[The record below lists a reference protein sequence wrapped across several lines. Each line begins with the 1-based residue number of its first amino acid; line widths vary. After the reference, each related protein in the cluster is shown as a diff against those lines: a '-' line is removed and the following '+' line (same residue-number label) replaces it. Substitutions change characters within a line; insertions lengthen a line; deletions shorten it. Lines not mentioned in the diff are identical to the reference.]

1 MSIGPV
7 LPAIRRSF
15 FPFVLQ
21 VRFGPVNRT
30 LDLLLC
36 SQALCRLNL
45 SWRGFCSSI
54 SQRDGIRVGRVEG
67 MAVPSTKLLQE
78 ALYSM
83 IWLQIQNFF
92 SCFKVACGHSR
103 LASLP
108 PPSWLFSQA
117 SFSVEQTFF
126 FHISVADWKNWD
138 GPPIEFAA
146 SLMSMSLMKEA
157 LSHQSSNKI
166 GYHVF
171 ISRFFLYPPWVT
183 GFRVYC
189 PSGTVP
195 GIIVG
200 WTRLW
205 LKTSKV
211 TSLCTA
217 SPNKQIGKFGWGEG
231 ARSFSFM
238 IGQSFHFAS
247 GQWQTLFPLHL

>member
-1 MSIGPV
+1 
-7 LPAIRRSF
+7 
-15 FPFVLQ
+15 
-21 VRFGPVNRT
+21 
-30 LDLLLC
+30 
-36 SQALCRLNL
+36 
-45 SWRGFCSSI
+45 
-54 SQRDGIRVGRVEG
+54 
-67 MAVPSTKLLQE
+67 
-78 ALYSM
+78 M
-83 IWLQIQNFF
+83 IWLQIQNIF

-171 ISRFFLYPPWVT
+171 ISRFFPYQPWVT

-217 SPNKQIGKFGWGEG
+217 SPLKQIGKFGWGEG
-231 ARSFSFM
+231 ARPFSFM
-238 IGQSFHFAS
+238 IGQSS
-247 GQWQTLFPLHL
+247 TLLLVSDKLYFPCIYEGRFIEECSERSCLLGILLFGTARKSFLCGRV

>member
-1 MSIGPV
+1 MTAYPKNV
-7 LPAIRRSF
+7 
-15 FPFVLQ
+15 
-21 VRFGPVNRT
+21 
-30 LDLLLC
+30 
-36 SQALCRLNL
+36 
-45 SWRGFCSSI
+45 
-54 SQRDGIRVGRVEG
+54 
-67 MAVPSTKLLQE
+67 
-78 ALYSM
+78 
-83 IWLQIQNFF
+83 F

-108 PPSWLFSQA
+108 PPSRLFSQA
-117 SFSVEQTFF
+117 FSRTDFI

-157 LSHQSSNKI
+157 LCHQSSNKI

-171 ISRFFLYPPWVT
+171 ISRFFPYPPWVT

-217 SPNKQIGKFGWGEG
+217 SPPQTNQKVWLRGGSGHSPLWLAKVSTLLLVSDTLYFPCIYEG
-231 ARSFSFM
+231 RFIEDCS
-238 IGQSFHFAS
+238 
-247 GQWQTLFPLHL
+247 

>member
-1 MSIGPV
+1 M
-7 LPAIRRSF
+7 L
-15 FPFVLQ
+15 
-21 VRFGPVNRT
+21 
-30 LDLLLC
+30 
-36 SQALCRLNL
+36 
-45 SWRGFCSSI
+45 
-54 SQRDGIRVGRVEG
+54 
-67 MAVPSTKLLQE
+67 
-78 ALYSM
+78 
-83 IWLQIQNFF
+83 WLQIQNIF
-92 SCFKVACGHSR
+92 SRFKVACGHSR

-108 PPSWLFSQA
+108 PPSRLFSQA
-117 SFSVEQTFF
+117 FSRTDFI

-171 ISRFFLYPPWVT
+171 ISRFFPYPPWVT

-217 SPNKQIGKFGWGEG
+217 SPPSNKSEG
-231 ARSFSFM
+231 LIEGRERPFSFM

-247 GQWQTLFPLHL
+247 GQWHTLFPLHLWGEIYRRLFLAILPPSGFRSLVRQERVFFVAAYSKSFIEQACFNAKKYIYNSANIQLDLTHMH

>member
-1 MSIGPV
+1 M
-7 LPAIRRSF
+7 L
-15 FPFVLQ
+15 
-21 VRFGPVNRT
+21 
-30 LDLLLC
+30 
-36 SQALCRLNL
+36 
-45 SWRGFCSSI
+45 
-54 SQRDGIRVGRVEG
+54 
-67 MAVPSTKLLQE
+67 
-78 ALYSM
+78 
-83 IWLQIQNFF
+83 WLQIQKIF

-108 PPSWLFSQA
+108 PPSRLYSQA
-117 SFSVEQTFF
+117 SFSAEQTFF

-171 ISRFFLYPPWVT
+171 ISRFFPYPPWVT

-217 SPNKQIGKFGWGEG
+217 SPLKQKPESLVEGRERPWLAKVSTLLLVSDTLYFCCIYEGGFIENCSELVLPPRDFALWYGKKGFSLWPSIINPSLTKLVLTQKKKILPIS
-231 ARSFSFM
+231 SF
-238 IGQSFHFAS
+238 
-247 GQWQTLFPLHL
+247 T